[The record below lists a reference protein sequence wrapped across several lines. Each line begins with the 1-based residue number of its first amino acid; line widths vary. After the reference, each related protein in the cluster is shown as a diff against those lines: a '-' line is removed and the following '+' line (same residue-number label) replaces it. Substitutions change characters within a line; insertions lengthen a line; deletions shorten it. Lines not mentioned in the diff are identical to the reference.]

1 VSTIHNLTATMA
13 DGSSWDVQADQRDIS
28 RFEAEP
34 FGLPFY
40 LLEQRPF
47 LYIRYMA
54 WSAGRRPDNAKHAL
68 TWEQFQDQCVEVR
81 DRDRLIGEK
90 AAEPDPGN
98 PVASAGN

>member
-1 VSTIHNLTATMA
+1 MSTIHNLTATMA
-13 DGSSWDVQADQRDIS
+13 DGATWDVQADQRDIS

-54 WSAGRRPDNAKHAL
+54 WSAGRRNKHHTL
-68 TWEQFQDQCVEVR
+68 SWEEFQDACEEVR
-81 DRDRLIGEK
+81 DRDRLIGEQ
-90 AAEPDPGN
+90 AADPDPGN
-98 PVASAGN
+98 PAPSAGN